1 MTIQVNKLSH
11 VNITVPPELEE
22 VTKQFYT
29 EVMKLLEVPKPAELK
44 ARGGAWYQLGTVQ
57 LHLSREQRPPDNH
70 ASKRHVCYAVSS
82 LTEAELHF
90 REAGVEV
97 IPDNLPI
104 PGLPRF
110 YVRDPAGNLL
120 EITEG

>member
-1 MTIQVNKLSH
+1 MTIQVTKLSH

-22 VTKQFYT
+22 VTKQFYAA
-29 EVMKLLEVPKPAELK
+29 VMEIREVPKPPELK
-44 ARGGAWYQLGTVQ
+44 ARGGAWYQLGEVQ

-70 ASKRHVCYAVSS
+70 ASKRHVCYAVRS
-82 LTEAELHF
+82 LSEAEQHF
-90 REAGVEV
+90 RAAGIEV

-104 PGLPRF
+104 PGSPRF

-120 EITEG
+120 EIAEG